1 MGFRHES
8 DRNQREASHELTPEA
23 PARRVRFM
31 PTRPMPAQHLETLT
45 RSPEAWRERV
55 ESIRAHLQGFHAE
68 VTLLPPLQRLRLL
81 AELRNGLDEASGEL
95 VEDAIVA
102 ARADGWGLRRI
113 AVAAGISHEQ
123 VRRVLAD
130 HAAATGKDQ
139 PQGEG

>member
-1 MGFRHES
+1 
-8 DRNQREASHELTPEA
+8 
-23 PARRVRFM
+23 M
-31 PTRPMPAQHLETLT
+31 PTKPVPAQHLEALT

-55 ESIRAHLQGFHAE
+55 ESIRAHLQGFRAE
-68 VTLLPPLQRLRLL
+68 VTLLPPIQRLRLL
-81 AELRNGLDEASGEL
+81 AELRHGLDEASGEL

-130 HAAATGKDQ
+130 HAAVTGKDQ
-139 PQGEG
+139 SQG